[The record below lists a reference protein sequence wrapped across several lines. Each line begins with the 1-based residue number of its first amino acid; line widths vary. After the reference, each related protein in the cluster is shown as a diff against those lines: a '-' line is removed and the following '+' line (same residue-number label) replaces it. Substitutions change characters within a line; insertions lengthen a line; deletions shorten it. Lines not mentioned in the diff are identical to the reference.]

1 MASTALH
8 LAYTFDDY
16 VRFERDAKN
25 KHEFVGG
32 VILAMA
38 GGTIEHGAL
47 CATALRMLG
56 EQLRG
61 RRCRTYDSNAR
72 IRVRATGNAYYPD
85 ATVVCGTLDVD
96 PSDQLSILNP
106 SVLVE
111 VLSPSTAAY
120 DTTDKLVDY
129 LRIRS
134 ILHVVHVH
142 HDAQRVSVHTRQGE
156 SFSFKS
162 FGVGEMALLPLVEAR
177 LSVDELYFD
186 PLQPGLD
193 PLS

>member
-1 MASTALH
+1 MAATALH

-16 VRFERDAKN
+16 VRFEGDAKS

-47 CATALRMLG
+47 CATILRMLG

-72 IRVRATGNAYYPD
+72 VRVAATGNAYYPD
-85 ATVVCGTLDVD
+85 ASVVCGTLEVD
-96 PSDQLSILNP
+96 PADQLSILNP

-111 VLSPSTAAY
+111 VLSPSTAVY
-120 DTTDKLVDY
+120 DTTDKLTDY
-129 LRIRS
+129 FRIPS
-134 ILHVVHVH
+134 LSYVVHVH
-142 HDAQRVSVHTRQGE
+142 HDSRRVSVHTRQGE
-156 SFSFKS
+156 GFTLES
-162 FGVGEMALLPLVEAR
+162 FGVGEVVPLPLVDAS
-177 LSVDELYFD
+177 LSVDEVYFD
-186 PLQPGLD
+186 PLQREE
-193 PLS
+193 